1 MLPTGKFTSPANLL
15 DGPTV
20 NVSTRTATINWVT
33 DRASDSSVEYGLST
47 GNYFSTEAANTNQ
60 DISHSVELNNLS
72 AGTTYYFRFPMD

>member
-20 NVSTRTATINWVT
+20 DVSTRTATINWG
-33 DRASDSSVEYGLST
+33 DRAEPVDSSVEYGLSS

-72 AGTTYYFRFPMD
+72 AGTTYYFRSQ